1 MISIMYFYLAEPLVD
16 VGKDLSSKE
25 TKIKKEKIIP
35 LLRRAQHLAKSL
47 SIVYSRNPD
56 LSGAYGAQRALQ
68 DLKDDVEKETGKSFS
83 IPISAYPSDV
93 LNALSPILG
102 HLEGLIETSEMGDLK
117 KKYEELEKKARE
129 LEKGAGIYCAL
140 IGEKCEFEVEVK
152 NRCFIIYDYDFG
164 KLGERLAQVVKKFGL
179 EPRIAGKIDLAESR
193 SLLCSK
199 VCKEIRSSKLCIADV
214 SKENTNVG
222 LEVGLAWRY
231 GKPVIVTMDRTK
243 RGEPPSDLSG
253 FTLVKYKN
261 LDELEERL
269 SRTLEKS
276 SEGELFP

>member
-1 MISIMYFYLAEPLVD
+1 M
-16 VGKDLSSKE
+16 SSNE
-25 TKIKKEKIIP
+25 TKIEKEKIIP
-35 LLRRAQHLAKSL
+35 LLRRAQRLYQSVHEIYLRDKGLFETPAANDALRDLNREVAKE
-47 SIVYSRNPD
+47 Y
-56 LSGAYGAQRALQ
+56 
-68 DLKDDVEKETGKSFS
+68 GKSFHM
-83 IPISAYPSDV
+83 PISSYPEEI

-102 HLEGLIETSEMGDLK
+102 HLEGLIEISEMGDLK

-164 KLGERLAQVVKKFGL
+164 ELGERLSQIIKKFGL
-179 EPRIAGKIDLAESR
+179 GPRIAGKIDLAESR

-199 VCKEIRSSKLCIADV
+199 VCKEIRASKLCIADV

-231 GKPVIVTMDRTK
+231 GKPVIVTMDRKK
-243 RGEPPSDLSG
+243 RDKPPADLSG
-253 FTLVKYKN
+253 FTLVLYEN
-261 LDELEERL
+261 LDELEEEL
-269 SRTLEKS
+269 SRTLREFSK
-276 SEGELFP
+276 EELLP